1 MALYLEVGQMKHSD
15 LLRQAKGYQI
25 PMCGRWGERRRYNQE
40 TLSEGQLA
48 LFEYQPRVI
57 LMEQSMFPYNFF

>member
-1 MALYLEVGQMKHSD
+1 MALYLEAGQMKHSD
-15 LLRQAKGYQI
+15 LLGQAKGYQI
-25 PMCGRWGERRRYNQE
+25 PVCWRRGEKRRYNQE

-57 LMEQSMFPYNFF
+57 LMEQSMFPYSVF